1 MDASRQNNPVPRLE
15 ISGDLYQAMIAYVQQ
30 QAPEEACGLIAFDRG
45 QRAVKV
51 FPGTNVEHS
60 TIRYR
65 MDSDE
70 VVDALGEMEHRGWEL
85 GAIFHS
91 HPETPAEPS
100 NTDLQYAFYPNAL
113 MVIIS
118 LARKDPEVRAFRV
131 DGTVR
136 EVPVKVLD
144 VRNGD

>member
-1 MDASRQNNPVPRLE
+1 MDASRHHKIAPRLE
-15 ISGDLYQAMIAYVQQ
+15 ISGDLYEAMIAYVQQ
-30 QAPEEACGLIAFDRG
+30 QAPEEACGLIAFDRW
-45 QRAVKV
+45 QRAVRL

-60 TIRYR
+60 TTRYR

-70 VVDALGEMEHRGWEL
+70 VVDALGEMERRGWEL

-118 LARKDPEVRAFRV
+118 LARKDPDVRAFRV

-136 EVPVKVLD
+136 EVPVTVLD
-144 VRNGD
+144 ESGRD

>member
-1 MDASRQNNPVPRLE
+1 MNASRQINPAPGFE
-15 ISGDLYQAMIAYVQQ
+15 ISGDLYRAMIAYVQQ

-45 QRAVKV
+45 QRAVKL

-144 VRNGD
+144 ARKGD

>member
-1 MDASRQNNPVPRLE
+1 MDALRQNSPAPRLE
-15 ISGDLYQAMIAYVQQ
+15 IAGDLYEAMIAYVQR
-30 QAPEEACGLIAFDRG
+30 QAPEEACGLIAFDRR
-45 QRAVKV
+45 QRAVML

-60 TIRYR
+60 TTRYV
-65 MDSDE
+65 MDNGE
-70 VVDALGEMEHRGWEL
+70 VEDALVEMDRRGWEL

-118 LARKDPEVRAFRV
+118 LASERPEVRAFRV
-131 DGTVR
+131 DGPVR
-136 EVPVKVLD
+136 EVSVKVLGQPSG
-144 VRNGD
+144 V